1 MRALVIGAGKVG
13 VNVARTLT
21 GDGHDVV
28 VVDND
33 ERRAADLQPE
43 LDALVVHGNG
53 ASPRLLAEVN
63 AGDAD
68 LVAAV
73 TEVDEVNVIAAL
85 ASRQL
90 GARTTVAR
98 VRDPDFFGPDETF
111 AHDVL
116 GIDLVIDPDRATASD
131 IARALVLPGSV
142 AVEHFGDD
150 RIVLAE
156 VIVTPDSPVS
166 GVPLG
171 ERERPFPAYIVGISR
186 GEETMLTRPDLVP
199 QPGDHLLVT
208 APRECVGKAIAHLC
222 GRVEEVRDCVIFGAG
237 SIGMHLARL
246 LEDTKVRVKM
256 FERDEQRARYV
267 AERLRRTTVL
277 HEEGISR
284 EAQEAAG
291 VDEADAFVACAGD
304 DRANLLA
311 ALYAKRLGAD
321 MCLAVVSREE
331 FTPLVDALPIDAAY
345 SPRLITSEAIL
356 RFVHARVVRGIY
368 LTRSGFEV
376 IELEAEPGAPIVGKV
391 VGETH
396 GMLSGKRV
404 GAVLRGGEV
413 LMPPQR
419 IEIQARDR
427 VLMLGVEGSLAE
439 AEPLFV
445 SR

>member
-1 MRALVIGAGKVG
+1 VRALVIGAGKVG

-284 EAQEAAG
+284 EAQETAG

-419 IEIQARDR
+419 IEIQAGDR